1 MKKLVLLASVLF
13 LGIFTA
19 NAQQDADANKP
30 EFKFNKVSHD
40 FGTLTEGEVATFDFE
55 FKNTGKEPLLITNV
69 VPSCGCTTPKWSKEP
84 IAPGKSG
91 VITVSY
97 DTKGRPTPFSKNVTI
112 YSNAKTPT
120 KVLYIKGEVKAKPQ
134 S

>member
-13 LGIFTA
+13 LTVFSA
-19 NAQQDADANKP
+19 SAQKEADANKP
-30 EFKFNKVSHD
+30 EFKFEKEVYD
-40 FGTLTEGEVATFDFE
+40 FGSLTEGEVATHE
-55 FKNTGKEPLLITNV
+55 FKFKNVGKEPLVITNV
-69 VPSCGCTTPKWSKEP
+69 IPSCGCTTPKWSKEP

-112 YSNAKTPT
+112 HSNAKTPT

>member
-13 LGIFTA
+13 LAVFTA
-19 NAQQDADANKP
+19 SAQKAADANKP
-30 EFKFNKVSHD
+30 EFKFDKETHD
-40 FGTLTEGEVATFDFE
+40 FGSLTEGEVATHEFE
-55 FKNTGKEPLLITNV
+55 FKNVGKEPLTITNV

-84 IAPGKSG
+84 IAPGKTG